1 MGEIAKV
8 TNVNNNTITATLV
21 RSSACGDCHACSV
34 GMSGDGKEKNLE
46 ITAVNE
52 CDAKVGDNVN
62 VELSNKALISAT
74 LIMYGIPLV
83 AMVLGML
90 IGSRYSDVFAFILGI
105 LFVVITFIGIKIYD
119 KRVDKKTYM
128 SVATKVVD
136 PSFVPNT
143 SCH

>member
-8 TNVNNNTITATLV
+8 TSINNNTITATLV

-34 GMSGDGKEKNLE
+34 GMSGDGEEKNLE

-62 VELSNKALISAT
+62 VELSNKAMLSAT
-74 LIMYGIPLV
+74 FIMYGIPLV
-83 AMVLGML
+83 AMIIGML
-90 IGSRYSDVFAFILGI
+90 IGSRYSDVLAFVLGI
-105 LFVVITFIGIKIYD
+105 LFVAITFFGIKMYD
-119 KRVDKKTYM
+119 KKVDKKSYM
-128 SVATKVVD
+128 SVATKIVD
-136 PSFVPNT
+136 PSFVPKT